1 MSLRG
6 FYLVVLSAILTAVA
20 NLFLRGGVLRYGE
33 FSLAPDRIRN
43 DLIHLVME
51 PLFVTGL
58 IFYGLAAIV
67 WFGVISIEDLSTS
80 YPVLVGMVFILVAAG
95 STYFFHESFV
105 WQKVLGMMLILGG
118 ITVIARV

>member
-6 FYLVVLSAILTAVA
+6 FYLVVFSAILTAAA
-20 NLFLRGGVLRYGE
+20 NLFLRGGVLRFGE

-43 DLIHLVME
+43 DLIHLCME
-51 PLFVTGL
+51 PLFVTGVIL
-58 IFYGLAAIV
+58 YGLAAIV
-67 WFGVISIEDLSTS
+67 WFSVISIEDLSTS
-80 YPVLVGMVFILVAAG
+80 YPILVGMVFILVAAG
-95 STYFFHESFV
+95 SIYFFRESFA